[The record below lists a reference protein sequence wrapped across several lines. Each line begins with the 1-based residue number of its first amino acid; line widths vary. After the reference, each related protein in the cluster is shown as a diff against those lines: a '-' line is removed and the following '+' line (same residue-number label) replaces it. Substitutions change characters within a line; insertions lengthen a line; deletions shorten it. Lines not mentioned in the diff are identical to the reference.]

1 MRLALLAGGTGA
13 AKLLRGLAAMVDP
26 DALTVIGNTG
36 DDLLWWGLHVSP
48 DLDTLTYTLAGLI
61 DDTRGWG
68 INGDTFRCLA
78 AMAQLGAP
86 TWFNVGDQDL
96 ATHLYRSERLLEGA
110 SLRQATGEITQK
122 FGVRVEILPMSNDPV
137 RTRISTPTGWL
148 GFQEF
153 FVREKFQVEVLD
165 VCYDG
170 ADRALPGEGVLSAIE
185 QAEAVVICPSN
196 PISSIGPILALPW
209 VTAALKATRAR
220 VIAVSPIVGGAPVS
234 GPAGVLM
241 AAKGLPVSAV
251 GVAQHYQ
258 EWLDILVIDRQDAD
272 LVHEVERMGIRALVT
287 DTMMSD
293 RSKEIALARHLLEAT
308 TQ

>member
-13 AKLLRGLAAMVDP
+13 AKLLRGLAAVVDP

-36 DDLLWWGLHVSP
+36 DDLAWWGLHVSP

-61 DDTRGWG
+61 DDARGWG
-68 INGDTFRCLA
+68 IKGDTFRCLA

-96 ATHLYRSERLLEGA
+96 ATHLYRSERLREGA
-110 SLRQATGEITQK
+110 SLHQVTDETRRK
-122 FGVRVEILPMSNDPV
+122 FGVRAQIVPMSDDSV
-137 RTRISTPTGWL
+137 RTRISTPNGWL

-165 VCYDG
+165 VCYEG
-170 ADRALPGEGVLSAIE
+170 ADRALPTEGVLPAIE
-185 QAEAVVICPSN
+185 HADAVIISPSN
-196 PISSIGPILALPW
+196 PITSIGPILALPW
-209 VTAALKATRAR
+209 VTAALKATSAP

-251 GVAQHYQ
+251 GVARCYQ
-258 EWLDILVIDRQDAD
+258 EWLDILVIDRQDAGLSD
-272 LVHEVERMGIRALVT
+272 EIGQRGIRTVVM
-287 DTMMSD
+287 DTIMKD
-293 RSKEIALARHLLEAT
+293 RSKEVALARQLLEVIKR
-308 TQ
+308 